1 MKPRDGKTPAVA
13 YCPRAAVISL
23 ASMQTGRLR
32 RSIGSP
38 HHPLTIN

>member
-1 MKPRDGKTPAVA
+1 VTEKTPAVTLTA
-13 YCPRAAVISL
+13 RAAVNSL
-23 ASMQTGRLR
+23 ASMQTGRPR